1 MSYETLQHL
10 RIRLPKW
17 LTSWAIFLLDLIPSF
32 IAYIYFLIPQLVLS
46 ANNIFFYF
54 VLIQLFWSILFLSLN
69 LYNPAATSSRFIE
82 IQRLV
87 LITFSVVVLIIFFDA
102 ISYLNWPIDPQT
114 TMRYWFVFTFGLIT
128 SRIIFR
134 TFQKYLLRKGFGRSK
149 AVIVGFNPRGLET
162 ARQIV
167 DHNNLG
173 YDIIGFVQANDD
185 NNIDQYDTSI
195 PILGEED
202 QLKDIILSNQVSE
215 VVLALDK
222 LQHNRMM
229 EVITHANG
237 SPVSIKIVPDMYEVI
252 SGLARTEQIYGVPL
266 IQVNPNLK
274 TFYNKYLKRV
284 IDLIITIPC
293 LMIFLPFWGII
304 SIMIKLDSSGPVLYK
319 QDRIG
324 ENNTTFT
331 IRKFRSMHYDA
342 EKDSGPVWAADEDP
356 RITRIGAW
364 LRRFRLDE
372 IPQLINVIKG
382 EMSIVGPRPERPFF
396 IDKLMQEFPFYYR
409 RHKVRPGI
417 TGWSQI
423 KQPYD
428 MDIDDVRKKL
438 KYDFYY
444 IENLSFSLD
453 IKILASTFWVMLSGK
468 GR

>member
-17 LTSWAIFLLDLIPSF
+17 LTSWTIFLLDLIPSF

-46 ANNIFFYF
+46 ANDIFFYF
-54 VLIQLFWSILFLSLN
+54 VLVQLFWSILFLSLN

-149 AVIVGFNPRGLET
+149 AVIVGFNSRGLET

-342 EKDSGPVWAADEDP
+342 EKDSGPVWASDEDP

>member
-46 ANNIFFYF
+46 ANDIFFYF

-114 TMRYWFVFTFGLIT
+114 TMRYWFVFTFGLIA

-149 AVIVGFNPRGLET
+149 AVIVGFNSRGLET

-173 YDIIGFVQANDD
+173 YDIIGFIQAIDD

-195 PILGEED
+195 PILGQEG

>member
-17 LTSWAIFLLDLIPSF
+17 LTSWSIFLLDLIPSS
-32 IAYIYFLIPQLVLS
+32 IAYKFFLIPDLNLS
-46 ANNIFFYF
+46 VYKIILYF
-54 VLIQLFWSILFLSLN
+54 VFVQIFWSILLLSQN
-69 LYNPAATSSRFIE
+69 LYNPSATSSRFIE
-82 IQRLV
+82 IQKLV
-87 LITFSVVVLIIFFDA
+87 LTTFTIVVLLIFFDA
-102 ISYLNWPIDPQT
+102 IDYLNWPINPQT

-134 TFQKYLLRKGFGRSK
+134 TFQKYLLRKGFGRSN
-149 AVIVGFNPRGLET
+149 AVIVGFNSRGLET
-162 ARQIV
+162 AKQII

-173 YDIIGFVQANDD
+173 YDIIGFVQAVDD
-185 NNIDQYDTSI
+185 KDINQINSSI
-195 PILGEED
+195 PVLGQEIE
-202 QLKDIILSNQVSE
+202 LKEIILSNQVSE
-215 VVLALDK
+215 VVLALEK

-266 IQVNPNLK
+266 IQVNPNLN

-284 IDLIITIPC
+284 LDLIIAIPC
-293 LMIFLPFWGII
+293 LMIFLPFWLII
-304 SIMIKLDSSGPVLYK
+304 AIIIKLDSSGPVLYK
-319 QDRIG
+319 QRRIG
-324 ENNTTFT
+324 EENTKFT
-331 IRKFRSMHYDA
+331 IRKFRSMFYDA
-342 EKDSGPVWAADEDP
+342 EKESGPVWAADEDP
-356 RITRIGAW
+356 RITRAGAW

-372 IPQLINVIKG
+372 IPQLINVVKG

-428 MDIDDVRKKL
+428 RDIDDVRKKL
-438 KYDFYY
+438 KFDFYY

-453 IKILASTFWVMLSGK
+453 IKILASTIWVMLSGK

>member
-1 MSYETLQHL
+1 MYYEVLQNL

-17 LTSWAIFLLDLIPSF
+17 LTSWAIFLLDIIPSF
-32 IAYIYFLIPQLVLS
+32 IAYKLFLISEIELSAYKIFLYFLLLQ
-46 ANNIFFYF
+46 IF
-54 VLIQLFWSILFLSLN
+54 WGILFLSLN

-87 LITFSVVVLIIFFDA
+87 LTTFSIVVLTIFFDA
-102 ISYLNWPIDPQT
+102 INYFKWPIDPQT
-114 TMRYWFVFTFGLIT
+114 TMRYWFVFTFGLLF
-128 SRIIFR
+128 SRILFR
-134 TFQKYLLRKGFGRSK
+134 TFQKYLLRKGLGLSK
-149 AVIVGFNPRGLET
+149 AVIVGFNSRGLET
-162 ARQIV
+162 AEQIIN
-167 DHNNLG
+167 HNNLG
-173 YDIIGFVQANDD
+173 YDIIGFVQAVDD
-185 NNIDQYDTSI
+185 KNINKYDSTI
-195 PILGEED
+195 PILGQEN
-202 QLKDIILSNQVSE
+202 QLKDIILNNQVSE
-215 VVLALDK
+215 VVLALENLHHD
-222 LQHNRMM
+222 RMM

-266 IQVNPNLK
+266 VQVNPNLN

-284 IDLIITIPC
+284 LDLIISIPC
-293 LMIFLPFWGII
+293 LLVFLPFWAII
-304 SIMIKLDSSGPVLYK
+304 SIIIKLDSKGPVLYRQK
-319 QDRIG
+319 RIG

-331 IRKFRSMHYDA
+331 IRKFRSMHYNA
-342 EKDSGPVWAADEDP
+342 EKDSGPVWASDEDP
-356 RITRIGAW
+356 RITLVGEW

-382 EMSIVGPRPERPFF
+382 EMSIIGPRPERPFF

-428 MDIDDVRKKL
+428 RDIDDVRKKL

-453 IKILASTFWVMLSGK
+453 IKILASTAWVMLSGK

>member
-46 ANNIFFYF
+46 ANDIFFYF
-54 VLIQLFWSILFLSLN
+54 VLVQLFWSILFLSLN

-102 ISYLNWPIDPQT
+102 ISYFNWPIDPQT

-149 AVIVGFNPRGLET
+149 AVIVGFNSRGLET

-173 YDIIGFVQANDD
+173 YDIIGFIQAIDD

-342 EKDSGPVWAADEDP
+342 EKDSGPVWATDEDP

>member
-17 LTSWAIFLLDLIPSF
+17 LTSWSIFLLDLIPSS
-32 IAYIYFLIPQLVLS
+32 IAYIFFLIPDLNLS
-46 ANNIFFYF
+46 VYNIILYCVFAQ
-54 VLIQLFWSILFLSLN
+54 IFWSILLLSQN
-69 LYNPAATSSRFIE
+69 LYNPSATSSRFIE
-82 IQRLV
+82 IQKLV
-87 LITFSVVVLIIFFDA
+87 LTTFTIVVLLIFFDA
-102 ISYLNWPIDPQT
+102 IDYLNWPINPQT

-134 TFQKYLLRKGFGRSK
+134 TFQKYLLRKGFGRSN
-149 AVIVGFNPRGLET
+149 AVIVGFNSRGLET
-162 ARQIV
+162 AKQII

-173 YDIIGFVQANDD
+173 YDIIGFVQAVDD
-185 NNIDQYDTSI
+185 KDINKINSSI
-195 PILGEED
+195 PVLGEEM
-202 QLKDIILSNQVSE
+202 QLKEIILSNQVSE
-215 VVLALDK
+215 VVLALEK

-266 IQVNPNLK
+266 IQVNPNLN

-284 IDLIITIPC
+284 LDLIIAIPC
-293 LMIFLPFWGII
+293 LMIFLPLWLII
-304 SIMIKLDSSGPVLYK
+304 SIIIKLDSSGPVLYK
-319 QDRIG
+319 QRRIG
-324 ENNTTFT
+324 EDNTKFT
-331 IRKFRSMHYDA
+331 IRKFRSMFYDA
-342 EKDSGPVWAADEDP
+342 EKESGPVWAADEDP
-356 RITRIGAW
+356 RITRAGAW

-372 IPQLINVIKG
+372 IPQLINVVKG

-428 MDIDDVRKKL
+428 RDIDDVRKKL
-438 KYDFYY
+438 KFDFYY

-453 IKILASTFWVMLSGK
+453 IKILASTVWVMLSGK

>member
-17 LTSWAIFLLDLIPSF
+17 LTSWSIFLLDLIPSS
-32 IAYIYFLIPQLVLS
+32 IAYIFFLIPDLNLS
-46 ANNIFFYF
+46 VYNIILYCVFAQ
-54 VLIQLFWSILFLSLN
+54 IFWSILLLSQN
-69 LYNPAATSSRFIE
+69 LYNPSATSSRFIE
-82 IQRLV
+82 IQKLV
-87 LITFSVVVLIIFFDA
+87 LTTFTIVVLLIFFDA
-102 ISYLNWPIDPQT
+102 IDYLNWPINPQT

-134 TFQKYLLRKGFGRSK
+134 TFQKYLLRKGFGRSN
-149 AVIVGFNPRGLET
+149 ALIVGFNSRGLET
-162 ARQIV
+162 AKQII

-173 YDIIGFVQANDD
+173 YDIIGFVQAVDD
-185 NNIDQYDTSI
+185 KDINKINSSI
-195 PILGEED
+195 PVLGEEM
-202 QLKDIILSNQVSE
+202 QLKEIILSNQVSE
-215 VVLALDK
+215 VVLALEK

-266 IQVNPNLK
+266 IQVNPNLN

-284 IDLIITIPC
+284 LDLIIAIPC
-293 LMIFLPFWGII
+293 LMIFLPLWLII
-304 SIMIKLDSSGPVLYK
+304 SIIIKLDSSGPVLYK
-319 QDRIG
+319 QRRIG
-324 ENNTTFT
+324 EDNTKFT
-331 IRKFRSMHYDA
+331 IRKFRSMFYDA
-342 EKDSGPVWAADEDP
+342 EKESGPVWAADEDP
-356 RITRIGAW
+356 RITRAGAW

-372 IPQLINVIKG
+372 IPQLINVVKG

-428 MDIDDVRKKL
+428 RDIDDVRKKL
-438 KYDFYY
+438 KFDFYY

-453 IKILASTFWVMLSGK
+453 IKILSSTIWVMLSGK

>member
-17 LTSWAIFLLDLIPSF
+17 LTSWSIFLLDLIPSS
-32 IAYIYFLIPQLVLS
+32 IAYIFFLIPDLNLS
-46 ANNIFFYF
+46 VYKIILYF
-54 VLIQLFWSILFLSLN
+54 VFAQIFWSILLLSQN
-69 LYNPAATSSRFIE
+69 LYNPSATSSRFIE
-82 IQRLV
+82 IQKLV
-87 LITFSVVVLIIFFDA
+87 LTTFTIVVLLIFFDA
-102 ISYLNWPIDPQT
+102 IDYLNWPINPQT

-134 TFQKYLLRKGFGRSK
+134 TFQKYLLRKGFGRSN
-149 AVIVGFNPRGLET
+149 AVIVGFNSRGLET
-162 ARQIV
+162 AKQII

-173 YDIIGFVQANDD
+173 YDIIGFVQAVDD
-185 NNIDQYDTSI
+185 KDINKINSSI
-195 PILGEED
+195 PVLGEEM
-202 QLKDIILSNQVSE
+202 QLKEIILSNQVSE
-215 VVLALDK
+215 VVLALEK

-266 IQVNPNLK
+266 IQVNPNLN

-284 IDLIITIPC
+284 LDLIIAIPC
-293 LMIFLPFWGII
+293 LMIFLPLWLII
-304 SIMIKLDSSGPVLYK
+304 SIIIKLDSSGPVLYK
-319 QDRIG
+319 QRRIG
-324 ENNTTFT
+324 EDNTKFT
-331 IRKFRSMHYDA
+331 IRKFRSMFYDA
-342 EKDSGPVWAADEDP
+342 EKESGPVWAADEDP
-356 RITRIGAW
+356 RITRAGAW

-372 IPQLINVIKG
+372 IPQLINVVKG

-428 MDIDDVRKKL
+428 RDIDDVRKKL
-438 KYDFYY
+438 KFDFYY

-453 IKILASTFWVMLSGK
+453 IKILASTVWVMLSGK

>member
-82 IQRLV
+82 IQRLA

-342 EKDSGPVWAADEDP
+342 EKDSGPVWATDEDP

>member
-17 LTSWAIFLLDLIPSF
+17 LTSWGIFLIDLIPSL

-46 ANNIFFYF
+46 TNDIFFYF
-54 VLIQLFWSILFLSLN
+54 IIIQLFWGVLFLSLN
-69 LYNPAATSSRFIE
+69 LYNPSATSSRFIE

-87 LITFSVVVLIIFFDA
+87 LTTFTVVVLIIFFDA
-102 ISYLNWPIDPQT
+102 INYLIWPIDPQT
-114 TMRYWFVFTFGLIT
+114 TMRYWFLFTFGIIA

-149 AVIVGFNPRGLET
+149 AVIVGFNSRGLET
-162 ARQIV
+162 AKQII

-173 YDIIGFVQANDD
+173 YDIIGFVQAVDD
-185 NNIDQYDTSI
+185 KNINQYDTSI
-195 PILGEED
+195 PILGEEN
-202 QLKDIILSNQVSE
+202 QLKDIILNNQISE

-274 TFYNKYLKRV
+274 TLYNKYLKRI
-284 IDLIITIPC
+284 IDLIIAVPSIM
-293 LMIFLPFWGII
+293 LFSPFWIII
-304 SIMIKLDSSGPVLYK
+304 SILIKIDSSGPVLYK
-319 QDRIG
+319 QNRIG

-331 IRKFRSMHYDA
+331 IRKFRSMLYDA

-356 RITRIGAW
+356 RITRVGAW

-382 EMSIVGPRPERPFF
+382 EMSIIGPRPERPFF

-428 MDIDDVRKKL
+428 RDIDDVRKKL

>member
-1 MSYETLQHL
+1 MSYEMLQHL

-17 LTSWAIFLLDLIPSF
+17 LTSWSIFLLDLIPSY
-32 IAYIYFLIPQLVLS
+32 IAYNFFLIHELNLSVYNIILYFFLVQ
-46 ANNIFFYF
+46 I
-54 VLIQLFWSILFLSLN
+54 FWSILLLSLN
-69 LYNPAATSSRFIE
+69 LYNPSATSSRFIE

-87 LITFSVVVLIIFFDA
+87 LTTFTIVVLMIFFDA
-102 ISYLNWPIDPQT
+102 IDYLNWPINPQT

-134 TFQKYLLRKGFGRSK
+134 TFQKYLLRKGYGRSN
-149 AVIVGFNPRGLET
+149 AVIVGFNSRGLET
-162 ARQIV
+162 AKQII

-173 YDIIGFVQANDD
+173 YDIIGFVQAIDD
-185 NNIDQYDTSI
+185 KDINQFNSTI
-195 PILGEED
+195 PILGDEN
-202 QLKDIILSNQVSE
+202 QLKDIILNNKVSE
-215 VVLALDK
+215 VVLALEK

-266 IQVNPNLK
+266 IKVNPNLS

-284 IDLIITIPC
+284 LDLIIAIPC
-293 LMIFLPFWGII
+293 LMIFSPFWLII
-304 SIMIKLDSSGPVLYK
+304 SIIIKLDSSGPVLYK
-319 QDRIG
+319 QKRIG

-331 IRKFRSMHYDA
+331 IRKFRSMFYDA
-342 EKDSGPVWAADEDP
+342 EKDSGPVWVADEDP
-356 RITRIGAW
+356 RITRAGAW

-372 IPQLINVIKG
+372 IPQLVNVIKG

-396 IDKLMQEFPFYYR
+396 IDKLMHEFPFYYR

-428 MDIDDVRKKL
+428 RDIDDVRKKL
-438 KYDFYY
+438 KFDFYY

-453 IKILASTFWVMLSGK
+453 VKILASTLWVMLSGK

>member
-17 LTSWAIFLLDLIPSF
+17 LTSWSIFLLDLIPSF
-32 IAYIYFLIPQLVLS
+32 IAYNFFLIHELNLSVYNVVLYF
-46 ANNIFFYF
+46 IF
-54 VLIQLFWSILFLSLN
+54 VQIFWSILLLSLN
-69 LYNPAATSSRFIE
+69 LYNPSATSSRFIE

-87 LITFSVVVLIIFFDA
+87 LTTFTIVVLMIFFDA
-102 ISYLNWPIDPQT
+102 IDYLNWPINPQT

-134 TFQKYLLRKGFGRSK
+134 TFQKYLLRKGYGRSN
-149 AVIVGFNPRGLET
+149 AVIVGFNSRGLET
-162 ARQIV
+162 AKQII

-173 YDIIGFVQANDD
+173 YDIIGFVQAVDD
-185 NNIDQYDTSI
+185 KDINQFNSTI
-195 PILGEED
+195 PILGEEK
-202 QLKDIILSNQVSE
+202 QLKDIILNNQVSE
-215 VVLALDK
+215 VVLALEK

-266 IQVNPNLK
+266 IKVNPNLS

-284 IDLIITIPC
+284 LDLIIAIPC
-293 LMIFLPFWGII
+293 LMIFSPFWLII
-304 SIMIKLDSSGPVLYK
+304 SIIIKLDSSGPALYK
-319 QDRIG
+319 QKRIG

-331 IRKFRSMHYDA
+331 IRKFRSMFYDA
-342 EKDSGPVWAADEDP
+342 EKDSGPVWVADEDP
-356 RITRIGAW
+356 RITRAGAW

-372 IPQLINVIKG
+372 IPQLVNVIKG
-382 EMSIVGPRPERPFF
+382 QMSIVGPRPERPFF

-428 MDIDDVRKKL
+428 RDIDDVRKKL
-438 KYDFYY
+438 KFDFYY

-453 IKILASTFWVMLSGK
+453 VKILASTLWVMLSGK

>member
-17 LTSWAIFLLDLIPSF
+17 LTSWSIFLLDLIPSF
-32 IAYIYFLIPQLVLS
+32 IAYNFFLIHELNLTVY
-46 ANNIFFYF
+46 NIILYF
-54 VLIQLFWSILFLSLN
+54 VFVQMFWSILLLSLN
-69 LYNPAATSSRFIE
+69 LYNPSATSSRFIE

-87 LITFSVVVLIIFFDA
+87 LTTFTIVVLMIFFDA
-102 ISYLNWPIDPQT
+102 IDYLNWPINPQT

-134 TFQKYLLRKGFGRSK
+134 TFQKYLLRKGYGRSN
-149 AVIVGFNPRGLET
+149 AVIVGFNSRGLET
-162 ARQIV
+162 AKQII

-173 YDIIGFVQANDD
+173 YDIIGFVQAVDD
-185 NNIDQYDTSI
+185 KDINQFNSTI
-195 PILGEED
+195 PILGEEK
-202 QLKDIILSNQVSE
+202 QLKDIILNNQVSE
-215 VVLALDK
+215 VVLALEK

-266 IQVNPNLK
+266 IKVNPNLS

-284 IDLIITIPC
+284 LDLIIAIPC
-293 LMIFLPFWGII
+293 LMIFSPLWLII
-304 SIMIKLDSSGPVLYK
+304 SIIIKLDSSGPALYK
-319 QDRIG
+319 QKRIG

-331 IRKFRSMHYDA
+331 IRKFRSMFYDA
-342 EKDSGPVWAADEDP
+342 EKDSGPVWVADDDP
-356 RITRIGAW
+356 RITRAGAW

-372 IPQLINVIKG
+372 IPQLVNVIKG
-382 EMSIVGPRPERPFF
+382 QMSIVGPRPERPFF

-428 MDIDDVRKKL
+428 RDIDDVRKKL
-438 KYDFYY
+438 KFDFYY

-453 IKILASTFWVMLSGK
+453 IKILASTLWVMLSGK

>member
-1 MSYETLQHL
+1 MSYEMLQHL

-17 LTSWAIFLLDLIPSF
+17 LTSWSIFLLDLIPSF
-32 IAYIYFLIPQLVLS
+32 IAYYFFLIHELNLS
-46 ANNIFFYF
+46 VYNIILYF
-54 VLIQLFWSILFLSLN
+54 VLVQIFWSILLLSLN
-69 LYNPAATSSRFIE
+69 LYNPSATSSRFIE

-87 LITFSVVVLIIFFDA
+87 LTTFTIVVLMIFFDA
-102 ISYLNWPIDPQT
+102 IDYLNWPINPQT

-134 TFQKYLLRKGFGRSK
+134 TFQKYLLRKGYGRSN
-149 AVIVGFNPRGLET
+149 AVIVGFNSRGLET
-162 ARQIV
+162 AKQII

-173 YDIIGFVQANDD
+173 YDIIGFVQAVDD
-185 NNIDQYDTSI
+185 KDINQFNSTI
-195 PILGEED
+195 PILGDEK
-202 QLKDIILSNQVSE
+202 QLKDIILNNQVSE
-215 VVLALDK
+215 VVLALEK

-266 IQVNPNLK
+266 IKVNPNLS

-284 IDLIITIPC
+284 LDLIIAIPC
-293 LMIFLPFWGII
+293 LMIFFPFWLII
-304 SIMIKLDSSGPVLYK
+304 SIIIKLDSSGPVLYK
-319 QDRIG
+319 QKRIG

-331 IRKFRSMHYDA
+331 IRKFRSMFYDA
-342 EKDSGPVWAADEDP
+342 EKDSGPVWVADEDP
-356 RITRIGAW
+356 RITRAGAW

-372 IPQLINVIKG
+372 IPQLVNVIKG
-382 EMSIVGPRPERPFF
+382 QMSIVGPRPERPFF

-428 MDIDDVRKKL
+428 RDIDDVRKKL
-438 KYDFYY
+438 KFDFYY

-453 IKILASTFWVMLSGK
+453 VKILASTLWVMLSGK